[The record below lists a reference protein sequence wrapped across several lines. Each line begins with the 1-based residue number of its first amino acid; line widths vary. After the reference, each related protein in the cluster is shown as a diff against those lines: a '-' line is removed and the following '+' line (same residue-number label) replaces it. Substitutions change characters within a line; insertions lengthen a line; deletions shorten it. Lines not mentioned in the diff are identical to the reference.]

1 MRTILFLVRKEY
13 QQIFRDRAMLFQIF
27 VMPMV
32 QLLVLANAA
41 TFEIRRTR
49 VHVVDFDRS
58 PASREVVGRLAA
70 SPAFEV
76 ARVTAAPDEADADLR
91 ARRAALVVTVPRGFE
106 EDVTARRPARVGLQ
120 VDAENGAA
128 AGLVQAYASRILAD
142 WAADVGTEVRPDART
157 VRLLEG
163 APARGVP
170 RLDVR
175 TRGWYNPSLDYR
187 AYMVPGV
194 LVLLVTLVGTLLT
207 AMNIAREKELGTL
220 EQLNATPLARWQ
232 FIAGK
237 LLPFWFLA
245 LVELAVGLTLAK
257 LVFDIPTRGSVLL
270 VFGAAAIYLLVALGI
285 GLWISAVAET
295 QQQAMF
301 MTFFVVMVYML
312 MSGLFTPVDSMPRWA
327 QLAAQLNPIKHFV
340 VVMRAV
346 LVKGAGPSAVAAPIG
361 ALAAS
366 AAVVLTLAV
375 RQYSKTSA

>member
-1 MRTILFLVRKEY
+1 
-13 QQIFRDRAMLFQIF
+13 
-27 VMPMV
+27 V
-32 QLLVLANAA
+32 QLLLLANAA

-49 VHVVDFDRS
+49 VHVVDLDRTS
-58 PASREVVGRLAA
+58 ASRDVVGRLAA
-70 SPAFEV
+70 SPNFDV
-76 ARVTAAPDEADADLR
+76 ARVTASPAEADEDLR
-91 ARRAALVVTVPRGFE
+91 SRRAALVVALPRGFE
-106 EDVTARRPARVGLQ
+106 GDVTARRPAHVQLQ

-142 WAADVGTEVRPDART
+142 WAADVGATVRPDRRT
-157 VRLLEG
+157 TDAGAG
-163 APARGVP
+163 APVGGVPLRGVP

-175 TRGWYNPSLDYR
+175 TRGWYNPALDYR

-232 FIAGK
+232 FVAGK
-237 LLPFWFLA
+237 LIPFWILA

-257 LVFDIPTRGSVLL
+257 LVFHIPTRGSVPL
-270 VFGAAAIYLLVALGI
+270 VFGAAALYLLVALGI

-301 MTFFVVMVYML
+301 MTFFVVMIYML

-340 VVMRAV
+340 VIMRAV
-346 LVKGAGPSAVAAPIG
+346 LVKGAGVGAVAAPLG
-361 ALAAS
+361 ALALS

-375 RQYSKTSA
+375 RQYSKTTA

>member
-1 MRTILFLVRKEY
+1 MRTVLFLIRKEY
-13 QQIFRDRAMLFQIF
+13 LQVFRDRAMVFLIF
-27 VMPMV
+27 VLPLA
-32 QLLVLANAA
+32 QLLLLGNAA

-49 VHVVDFDRS
+49 VHVVDLDRT
-58 PASREVVGRLAA
+58 PASREVIGRLAA
-70 SPAFEV
+70 SPNFTV
-76 ARVTAAPDEADADLR
+76 ARVTAAPDLADEDLR

-106 EDVTARRPARVGLQ
+106 ENVTARRPAPVQLQ

-157 VRLLEG
+157 ARLAAG
-163 APARGVP
+163 APAPGVP

-194 LVLLVTLVGTLLT
+194 LVILVTLVGTLLT
-207 AMNIAREKELGTL
+207 AMNIAREKEIGTL

-232 FIAGK
+232 FVAGK
-237 LLPFWFLA
+237 LVPFWLLA
-245 LVELAVGLTLAK
+245 LVDLAVGLALAK

-270 VFGAAAIYLLVALGI
+270 VFGCAAVYLLVALGI

-301 MTFFVVMVYML
+301 MSFFVVMIYLL

-340 VVMRAV
+340 VIMRSV
-346 LVKGAGPSAVAAPIG
+346 LVKGAGPAEIAAPLG